1 MKRIQFDRLSS
12 ERRQDMRNLIHNWGA
27 SRLPLTE
34 LERNLDTLAKDGR
47 PKADKVH
54 IRKCGTEFSFYAT
67 YARGNAGR
75 SRAALTRGDA
85 KFLQDV
91 ISTLKKQVPGMNDSP
106 EDAKALLD
114 GAISA
119 LLDGGM
125 QEDVP
130 DRLQGPLRKALLQIK
145 PDTCQQALF

>member
-1 MKRIQFDRLSS
+1 
-12 ERRQDMRNLIHNWGA
+12 MRNLIRNWEA

-34 LERNLDTLAKDGR
+34 LERGLDTLAKDGR
-47 PKADKVH
+47 PKADEVH
-54 IRKCGTEFSFYAT
+54 ICKCGTEFSFFAT
-67 YARGNAGR
+67 YARGSAGR

-85 KFLQDV
+85 KFLLDV
-91 ISTLKKQVPGMNDSP
+91 ISTLRKQVPGMDDSP
-106 EDAKALLD
+106 DDAKTLLD

-125 QEDVP
+125 QDDVP

-145 PDTCQQALF
+145 PDTCQQTLF